1 MQSPP
6 PDCVLRGHRKDVTA
20 VRFAGWTDSHAHP
33 VLLSGAGDGEL
44 HIWSLHTHRSVAFK
58 AAHPGHPVLGI
69 HGVGDSHVL
78 TQGRDGFVRTWD
90 LRDGI
95 RGPLLE
101 CDVTTFCF
109 CQAVPIPAAGGLDQE
124 GSGHTQPVIAMPS
137 PDAQEVVLW
146 DSRERRAVRRL
157 TPAVTRERAGMC
169 MCLRCVGPQALLAGW
184 EDGTLQL
191 FDLRSTSRPEVRQLH
206 SEPLLCLDVDP
217 RARAA
222 VTGAADCQVCVV
234 PLLPRGAAE
243 TPTGANGPT
252 GGLGLG
258 EPSRHAI
265 PVTNESSGSGGIA
278 SLRVRP
284 DGRVVASGGWDR
296 RVRLWQ
302 CRRMKPLAVLRHHTG
317 TVNAVD
323 FSPCSTWL
331 ASGSADGTVALWR
344 GLYAG

>member
-1 MQSPP
+1 
-6 PDCVLRGHRKDVTA
+6 
-20 VRFAGWTDSHAHP
+20 

-58 AAHPGHPVLGI
+58 AAHPGQPVLGI

-101 CDVTTFCF
+101 CDVTTFSF
-109 CQAVPIPAAGGLDQE
+109 CQAVPVSASGE
-124 GSGHTQPVIAMPS
+124 GAEPTQPLIAMPS

-146 DSRERRAVRRL
+146 DSRQRRAARRL
-157 TPAVTRERAGMC
+157 TPTVTRQRAGMC
-169 MCLRCVGPQALLAGW
+169 MCLRCVGPHTLLSGW

-191 FDLRSTSRPEVRQLH
+191 FDLRSTARPEVRQLH

-217 RARAA
+217 KARVA
-222 VTGAADCQVCVV
+222 VTGAADCKVCVV
-234 PLLPRGAAE
+234 PLLSTRGAD
-243 TPTGANGPT
+243 TPGDADGPT
-252 GGLGLG
+252 GGAGLGLG
-258 EPSRHAI
+258 EPTQHAI

-278 SLRVRP
+278 SVRVRP
-284 DGRVVASGGWDR
+284 DGKVVASGGWDR

-302 CRRMKPLAVLRHHTG
+302 SKRMKPLAVLRHHTA

-323 FSPCSTWL
+323 FSPCSAWL
-331 ASGSADGTVALWR
+331 ASGSADGTVALWK

>member
-6 PDCVLRGHRKDVTA
+6 PACVLRGHRKDVTA
-20 VRFAGWTDSHAHP
+20 VRFAASTDSHGYP

-44 HIWSLHTHRSVAFK
+44 RIWSLHTHRSVAFK
-58 AAHPGHPVLGI
+58 AAHSGHPLLGI

-101 CDVTTFCF
+101 CDVTTFSF
-109 CQAVPIPAAGGLDQE
+109 CQAVPVPDEDGAGP
-124 GSGHTQPVIAMPS
+124 TQPLIAMPS

-146 DSRERRAVRRL
+146 DSRQRRAARSL
-157 TPAVTRERAGMC
+157 APAVSRKRAGMC
-169 MCLRCVGPQALLAGW
+169 MCLRCVGPHVLLAGW

-191 FDLRSTSRPEVRQLH
+191 FDLRSTCRPEVRQLH

-217 RARAA
+217 RARATI
-222 VTGAADCQVCVV
+222 TGAADCKVCVV
-234 PLLPRGAAE
+234 PLRPRTAAG
-243 TPTGANGPT
+243 TPTGPDGAT
-252 GGLGLG
+252 GGAGFSLG
-258 EPSRHAI
+258 EPTQHAI

-278 SLRVRP
+278 SVRVRP
-284 DGRVVASGGWDR
+284 DGKVVASGGWDR

-302 CRRMKPLAVLRHHTG
+302 CGRMKPLAVLRHHTA